1 MLSFLL
7 VDAGDIVAE
16 LAALQRQALDRMA
29 GQLRQCRRESDK
41 LAEAAPSL
49 EPMLLAGVAWR
60 VGECLG
66 SEDPAAQLADLDG
79 ELVEFVL
86 APYLGSA
93 RARRAAR
100 G

>member
-1 MLSFLL
+1 
-7 VDAGDIVAE
+7 
-16 LAALQRQALDRMA
+16 
-29 GQLRQCRRESDK
+29 
-41 LAEAAPSL
+41 
-49 EPMLLAGVAWR
+49 MLLAGVAWR
-60 VGECLG
+60 VGECLHG
-66 SEDPAAQLADLDG
+66 EDPAAQLVGLDG